1 MYLLIYPNNTA
12 HLKSALFL
20 MSAWNVGKAGC
31 PPNVNT
37 IVPNAVKKGKISCL
51 DGWTWGT
58 LSLSSTTLTSNKT
71 HAIAVAI
78 VAPTAIGL

>member
-1 MYLLIYPNNTA
+1 
-12 HLKSALFL
+12 
-20 MSAWNVGKAGC
+20 
-31 PPNVNT
+31 
-37 IVPNAVKKGKISCL
+37 VKKEKKCCL
-51 DGWTWGT
+51 ECWTWGI